1 MRARSAVSSNSNNI
15 RPDLPCHITLP
26 PVGVS
31 HRNYSICE
39 RHTALPPATTEDLP
53 CHTSHIWMTHSD
65 MYHDSFLHVP
75 WLVLTC
81 EWLIQTC
88 TMTHSHMCHD
98 RSYMWM
104 THSDMYHD
112 SFLNV
117 PWLIRTCATTHA
129 YVRHDSFTACAH
141 TYPHV
146 WIPRVTRH
154 TYGWV
159 MAHVTHMN
167 ESCYTAHVWLSH
179 VTCHTYG
186 WVMLHVTRMNESW
199 HMSRT
204 WMSHVTHHTYEWVMA
219 HMNESWHMSHIWM
232 GRDTHAI
239 VDSSR
244 ASFHEHV
251 HVSHHTYE

>member
-31 HRNYSICE
+31 HRYYTMNMRETHCASTSNNIRHDLPCHITLPPVGVSSRNYSICE
-39 RHTALPPATTEDLP
+39 RQAVLPPATTEDLP

-75 WLVLTC
+75 WLFLTC

-88 TMTHSHMCHD
+88 TMTHFHMCHD

-112 SFLNV
+112 SFLKV

-167 ESCYTAHVWLSH
+167 ESCYIAHV
-179 VTCHTYG
+179 
-186 WVMLHVTRMNESW
+186 
-199 HMSRT
+199 
-204 WMSHVTHHTYEWVMA
+204 
-219 HMNESWHMSHIWM
+219 
-232 GRDTHAI
+232 
-239 VDSSR
+239 
-244 ASFHEHV
+244 
-251 HVSHHTYE
+251 